1 MAIKGFE
8 ILLWFLIIPLAA
20 GNLPVFETGKEKDW
34 FVRMADALICGY
46 VLLFAV
52 FELLALPLIFTR
64 QSFAVLKYSYE
75 ILACV
80 LALAGVIFAWKN
92 KKNRADGAERKKSLS
107 RKKIPAAMWLA
118 FLLVAIQMG
127 AYVFGMATDLDD
139 AFYVAT
145 ATTTLETNGMFTY
158 DAYTGMLASYLPAR
172 YVFAPFPILLA
183 FYSDMVHMHAAVVAH
198 TVEPVFF
205 LLISYLVYWKI
216 GRKLFDKDDRKVG
229 LFLLFLVLIQM
240 FSYYSV
246 HSLETFGSVD
256 GPGVRFVVFLQGC
269 ALRCKYCHNP
279 ETWAEGGEEWT
290 VDKLFQRVWRYRNY
304 WGKKGG
310 ITVSGGEPLRQM
322 EFLTAFFELARSKG
336 VHTALDTAGQPFRPD
351 DAAYLADFDRLMKST
366 SLVIL
371 DLKEIDPEKHRRL
384 TGKDNANILA
394 MARHISDLG
403 VPLWIRHVLVPG
415 LTDDED
421 GLRKTAEFISS
432 LKTVQRVEVLP
443 YHTLG
448 LFKWQKLG
456 IPYPLPDAVPPTAE
470 QVKRAEELLETAR
483 YTS

>member
-1 MAIKGFE
+1 MQLCNPI
-8 ILLWFLIIPLAA
+8 
-20 GNLPVFETGKEKDW
+20 
-34 FVRMADALICGY
+34 GY
-46 VLLFAV
+46 
-52 FELLALPLIFTR
+52 
-64 QSFAVLKYSYE
+64 
-75 ILACV
+75 
-80 LALAGVIFAWKN
+80 
-92 KKNRADGAERKKSLS
+92 
-107 RKKIPAAMWLA
+107 
-118 FLLVAIQMG
+118 
-127 AYVFGMATDLDD
+127 
-139 AFYVAT
+139 
-145 ATTTLETNGMFTY
+145 
-158 DAYTGMLASYLPAR
+158 
-172 YVFAPFPILLA
+172 
-183 FYSDMVHMHAAVVAH
+183 
-198 TVEPVFF
+198 
-205 LLISYLVYWKI
+205 
-216 GRKLFDKDDRKVG
+216 
-229 LFLLFLVLIQM
+229 
-240 FSYYSV
+240 V

-290 VDKLFQRVWRYRNY
+290 VDKLFQRAWRYRNY

-384 TGKDNANILA
+384 TGRDNANILA

-448 LFKWQKLG
+448 LFTEALLCPTRRNRSSGPRSCWRPHG
-456 IPYPLPDAVPPTAE
+456 IPADIIQLDKTPAEMYPFVSGSFYPILSGKAAQMT
-470 QVKRAEELLETAR
+470 
-483 YTS
+483 

>member
-1 MAIKGFE
+1 MQLCNPI
-8 ILLWFLIIPLAA
+8 
-20 GNLPVFETGKEKDW
+20 
-34 FVRMADALICGY
+34 GY
-46 VLLFAV
+46 
-52 FELLALPLIFTR
+52 
-64 QSFAVLKYSYE
+64 
-75 ILACV
+75 
-80 LALAGVIFAWKN
+80 
-92 KKNRADGAERKKSLS
+92 
-107 RKKIPAAMWLA
+107 
-118 FLLVAIQMG
+118 
-127 AYVFGMATDLDD
+127 
-139 AFYVAT
+139 
-145 ATTTLETNGMFTY
+145 
-158 DAYTGMLASYLPAR
+158 
-172 YVFAPFPILLA
+172 
-183 FYSDMVHMHAAVVAH
+183 
-198 TVEPVFF
+198 
-205 LLISYLVYWKI
+205 
-216 GRKLFDKDDRKVG
+216 
-229 LFLLFLVLIQM
+229 
-240 FSYYSV
+240 V

-290 VDKLFQRVWRYRNY
+290 VDKLFQRAWRYRNY
-304 WGKKGG
+304 WGKKGRHHG
-310 ITVSGGEPLRQM
+310 QRRRAAAPDGVPDGVLRAGTLQGRAYGSGHR
-322 EFLTAFFELARSKG
+322 RS
-336 VHTALDTAGQPFRPD
+336 ALRPD

-384 TGKDNANILA
+384 TGRDNANILA
-394 MARHISDLG
+394 MARRISDLG

-421 GLRKTAEFISS
+421 GLRKTAEFLSS

>member
-1 MAIKGFE
+1 MQLCNPI
-8 ILLWFLIIPLAA
+8 
-20 GNLPVFETGKEKDW
+20 
-34 FVRMADALICGY
+34 GY
-46 VLLFAV
+46 
-52 FELLALPLIFTR
+52 
-64 QSFAVLKYSYE
+64 
-75 ILACV
+75 
-80 LALAGVIFAWKN
+80 
-92 KKNRADGAERKKSLS
+92 
-107 RKKIPAAMWLA
+107 
-118 FLLVAIQMG
+118 
-127 AYVFGMATDLDD
+127 
-139 AFYVAT
+139 
-145 ATTTLETNGMFTY
+145 
-158 DAYTGMLASYLPAR
+158 
-172 YVFAPFPILLA
+172 
-183 FYSDMVHMHAAVVAH
+183 
-198 TVEPVFF
+198 
-205 LLISYLVYWKI
+205 
-216 GRKLFDKDDRKVG
+216 
-229 LFLLFLVLIQM
+229 
-240 FSYYSV
+240 V

-448 LFKWQKLG
+448 LFKCRSSASLIPCPMLSRPRRNRSSGPRSCWRPHG
-456 IPYPLPDAVPPTAE
+456 IPSDII
-470 QVKRAEELLETAR
+470 QVR
-483 YTS
+483 